1 MPEGGEREGAA
12 VGQADL
18 DTLRPTLARIAR
30 VAKTLF
36 GAPLADI
43 AIFQGQTVW
52 RASDRSADGGDDP
65 ASALARL
72 GDAVLWVEDLA
83 EDARFSSH
91 PAVTGVP
98 HLRFYAGAPIRLE
111 DGTRIGA
118 LAIYGMKPRARD
130 EAMAERLRDL
140 ADIVGHEC
148 DRISVI
154 AERARLS
161 ESVTDILVERGDRTV
176 LTTVSA
182 NEGAV
187 FSDRGF
193 DRLLERGNG
202 DAAIAGNLARRSDL
216 APKRAER
223 VLRIVEQL
231 ADGAASASSDSSQ
244 SLARQA
250 RQQRLEAKLLLS
262 DLAAKVREVDDV
274 LTMLADEDRAYHL
287 AQVLSQV
294 ADITPEQALRVLMQR
309 DASGIAVTCRSLGV
323 GLTAFRAILQL
334 RARRLYFSPRD
345 VDDDVDAYAKL
356 DLATAE
362 RTLRF
367 LKLKTKIA

>member
-1 MPEGGEREGAA
+1 MLRNLTRMPSDLSSDSRRQLLNAVTDLFLLDQEPSDASKEHYGEIAVTSLSHLGDEDRKGYADRVAA
-12 VGQADL
+12 M
-18 DTLRPTLARIAR
+18 PTLPHN
-30 VAKTLF
+30 VAVTL
-36 GAPLADI
+36 
-43 AIFQGQTVW
+43 
-52 RASDRSADGGDDP
+52 GGDSN
-65 ASALARL
+65 AEVARL
-72 GDAVLWVEDLA
+72 VLTLSPVLTDGDLA
-83 EDARFSSH
+83 AI
-91 PAVTGVP
+91 AVSQTQQ
-98 HLRFYAGAPIRLE
+98 HLAA
-111 DGTRIGA
+111 
-118 LAIYGMKPRARD
+118 
-130 EAMAERLRDL
+130 
-140 ADIVGHEC
+140 
-148 DRISVI
+148 I

-250 RQQRLEAKLLLS
+250 RQQRLEVKLLLS

>member
-1 MPEGGEREGAA
+1 MLRNLTRMPSDLSSDSRRQLLNAVTDLFLLDQEPSDASKEHYGEIAVTSLSHLGDEDRKGYADRVAA
-12 VGQADL
+12 M
-18 DTLRPTLARIAR
+18 PTLPHN
-30 VAKTLF
+30 VAITL
-36 GAPLADI
+36 
-43 AIFQGQTVW
+43 
-52 RASDRSADGGDDP
+52 GGDGN
-65 ASALARL
+65 AEVARL
-72 GDAVLWVEDLA
+72 VLTLSPVLTDGDLA
-83 EDARFSSH
+83 AI
-91 PAVTGVP
+91 AVSQTQQ
-98 HLRFYAGAPIRLE
+98 HLAA
-111 DGTRIGA
+111 
-118 LAIYGMKPRARD
+118 
-130 EAMAERLRDL
+130 
-140 ADIVGHEC
+140 
-148 DRISVI
+148 I

-250 RQQRLEAKLLLS
+250 RQQRLEVKLLLS